1 MATQFR
7 QKKSYWRTNQNIQ
20 AGELRVIGPDGKQ
33 LGVFSKLDALARA
46 QEEGFDLIE
55 IVPKAKP
62 PVAKIMDFAKFR
74 YQQDK
79 KEREAALK
87 EKRGTEQKEIW
98 LTPFM
103 AEHDYEVR
111 LNRVKEFL
119 TDGSKVRIAVRFT
132 GRQLAH
138 REFGYEMCKRVTADT
153 AEMSKLDGEPK
164 FLGRQLMFTLS
175 PVRGRKASVAS
186 PEPVEG
192 PIETKDQHA
201 KTKI

>member
-20 AGELRVIGPDGKQ
+20 ASELRVIGPDGHQ
-33 LGVFSKLDALARA
+33 LGVFSKSDALARA

-55 IVPKAKP
+55 IAPTAKP

-103 AEHDYEVR
+103 GEHDYDVR
-111 LNRVKEFL
+111 LGRIREFL
-119 TDGSKVRIAVRFT
+119 VDGSKVRVAVRFT
-132 GRQLAH
+132 GRQMAH
-138 REFGYEMCKRVTADT
+138 REFGYEMCKRVVGDT
-153 AEMSKLDGEPK
+153 EQISKMDGEPK

-175 PVRGRKASVAS
+175 PVKGKKAV
-186 PEPVEG
+186 VE
-192 PIETKDQHA
+192 ETAQTESYGKDEEKQS
-201 KTKI
+201 

>member
-1 MATQFR
+1 LATQFR

-20 AGELRVIGPDGKQ
+20 ALELRVIGPDGKQ
-33 LGVFSKLDALARA
+33 LGVFSKSEALARA
-46 QEEGFDLIE
+46 EEEGFDLIE
-55 IVPKAKP
+55 IAPTAKP

-103 AEHDYEVR
+103 GEHDYEVR
-111 LNRVKEFL
+111 LGRIREFL
-119 TDGSKVRIAVRFT
+119 EDGSKVRVAVRFT
-132 GRQLAH
+132 GRQMAH
-138 REFGYEMCKRVTADT
+138 REFGYKMCQRVVSD
-153 AEMSKLDGEPK
+153 MKLISKLDGEPK

-175 PVRGRKASVAS
+175 PVKGKKVSDESTEVNSVIAK
-186 PEPVEG
+186 ELNG
-192 PIETKDQHA
+192 KD
-201 KTKI
+201 